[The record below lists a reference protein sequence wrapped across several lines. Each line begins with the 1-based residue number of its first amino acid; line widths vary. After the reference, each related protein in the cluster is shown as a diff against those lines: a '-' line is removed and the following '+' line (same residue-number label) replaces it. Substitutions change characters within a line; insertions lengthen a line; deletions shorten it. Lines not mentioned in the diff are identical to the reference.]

1 MLEDYKNALKSGQR
15 AYRACVARGQSP
27 YLAVL
32 DDILVNV
39 NIVAQEPLGL
49 VEIPA
54 ESIVGTKTSGRH
66 TAFAPNFMPLLEP
79 DTEFAGKW
87 SNLCDAHLDEG
98 IHTPIIAYEFLNKF
112 YVQEGNKRVS
122 VLKYFDAVRI
132 AGTVTRLVPERN
144 DSLENRIYYEFL
156 DFYKLSKVND
166 VHFSRL
172 GGYAKLQ
179 TLVCKASGES
189 WTDDDRLSFSSFY
202 TMFRQQFLA
211 LGGGGL
217 NLTAG
222 DAMLVYLSVYR
233 YADAC
238 ESTPSQ
244 MKQNLEKLWDEVKVL
259 TEPQAVALSLEP
271 KQGPGEPLLAKLNIF
286 TKPSE
291 LKVVFLHEYN
301 AENSAWVRAHD
312 KGIEALQQAFPDRVF
327 ITRKENIEPEVDA
340 EQVLEDVAHD
350 NADVVFTSSAR
361 MHTACLKVAAQHP
374 KTRILN
380 CSLNAPH
387 PLVRTYYPRT
397 YEVTYLLGMLAGV
410 MARTDRVGY
419 VAANPVYGIPAAVN
433 AYAQGLKTV
442 RPDAKVVLRWACL
455 PDPAHPLDFS
465 DRPDVEIFYA
475 RDNREPE
482 GTHRDYGLCRRQ
494 PDGTLQPLGLPVW
507 RWDTFYTEIIR
518 SIFDGAWDSDAAGAR
533 AVNYW
538 WGMSSGAEEIDYSK
552 DLPAGTLQLL
562 DLMEKMLHEDDL
574 RIFPEDLYAQGHVLH
589 SPEAVVYSPKELM
602 EMDWLD
608 ECVEGALPH
617 YDELDVKTHTLMAIN
632 GLNTLKGFVK

>member
-132 AGTVTRLVPERN
+132 AGTVTRLIPERN

-291 LKVVFLHEYN
+291 LKVVFLHEHN

-374 KTRILN
+374 KIRILN

-387 PLVRTYYPRT
+387 PLVRTYYPRA
-397 YEVTYLLGMLAGV
+397 YEVTYLLGLLAG
-410 MARTDRVGY
+410 ALTHTDRVGY
-419 VAANPVYGIPAAVN
+419 VAPHPVYGVPAALN
-433 AYAQGLKTV
+433 AFAQGLKTV
-442 RPDAKVVLRWACL
+442 RPQARVVLRWSCL
-455 PDPAHPLDFS
+455 PDPAKPLDFS
-465 DRPDVEIFYA
+465 DCPDVDIFYA
-475 RDNREPE
+475 HSQKEPE
-482 GTHRDYGLCRRQ
+482 GFYRDYGLCRRL
-494 PDGTLQPLGLPVW
+494 PDGTLDPLGLPVW
-507 RWDTFYTEIIR
+507 KWEAFYIEIIR
-518 SIFDGAWDSDAAGAR
+518 SIFDGTWGSSGAR
-533 AVNYW
+533 AINYW
-538 WGMSSGAEEIDYSK
+538 WGMRSGAEEINYQK
-552 DLPAGTLQLL
+552 GLPGGTLHLL
-562 DLMEKMLHEDDL
+562 DMMEMLLSQEEL
-574 RIFPEDLYAQGHVLH
+574 RIFPDELYDQNHQPH
-589 SPEAVVYSPKELM
+589 SPASVVYSPKELM

-617 YDELDVKTHTLMAIN
+617 YDDLDVKTRTLMAIN
-632 GLNTLKGFVK
+632 GLDNLKGLEK

>member
-291 LKVVFLHEYN
+291 LKVVFLHEHN

-340 EQVLEDVAHD
+340 EQVLEDVVHD

-374 KTRILN
+374 KIRILN

-387 PLVRTYYPRT
+387 PLVRTYYPRA
-397 YEVTYLLGMLAGV
+397 YEVTYLLGLLAG
-410 MARTDRVGY
+410 ALTHTDRVGY
-419 VAANPVYGIPAAVN
+419 VAPHPVYGVPAALN
-433 AYAQGLKTV
+433 AFAQGLKTV
-442 RPDAKVVLRWACL
+442 RPQARVVLRWSCL
-455 PDPAHPLDFS
+455 PDPAKPLDFS
-465 DRPDVEIFYA
+465 DCPDVDIFYA
-475 RDNREPE
+475 HSQKEPE
-482 GTHRDYGLCRRQ
+482 GFYRDYGLCRRL
-494 PDGTLQPLGLPVW
+494 PDGTLDPLGLPVW
-507 RWDTFYTEIIR
+507 KWEAFYTEIIR
-518 SIFDGAWDSDAAGAR
+518 SIFDGTWGSSGAR
-533 AVNYW
+533 AINYW
-538 WGMSSGAEEIDYSK
+538 WGMRSGAEEINYQK
-552 DLPAGTLQLL
+552 GLPGGTLHLL
-562 DLMEKMLHEDDL
+562 DMMEMLLSQEEL
-574 RIFPEDLYAQGHVLH
+574 RIFPDELYDQNHQPH
-589 SPEAVVYSPKELM
+589 SPASVVYSPKELM

-617 YDELDVKTHTLMAIN
+617 YDDLDVKTRTLMAIN
-632 GLNTLKGFVK
+632 GLDNLKGLEK